1 MLLTIKNN
9 RKGKEVTY
17 AKGKELFSSRQISH
31 VRNSNRKETMQS
43 TLTSSSSN
51 CVISGASRVRNFQ
64 QNIILSKT

>member
-31 VRNSNRKETMQS
+31 VRNSNRSETMQS

-51 CVISGASRVRNFQ
+51 CVISDASRVRNFQ